1 MCVAALAQAQVGPSI
16 SYRMSPAHSVALDTD
31 IIATITLD
39 GLHPTSYS
47 SVIFRADLTR
57 KTTIHTTPETRCNGD
72 DTGRDIDIAVNAT
85 TETFTAGPIDD
96 CLASYSTYGSYTVDL
111 TINREDTGAPGGRL
125 VQLATTQTAIAMT
138 RPWALTR

>member
-72 DTGRDIDIAVNAT
+72 APTRESVAWMDPD
-85 TETFTAGPIDD
+85 P
-96 CLASYSTYGSYTVDL
+96 STLDMKVYGEWQEFRFRTNV
-111 TINREDTGAPGGRL
+111 
-125 VQLATTQTAIAMT
+125 TQ
-138 RPWALTR
+138 